1 MLDSKTNRILAPCQ
15 LSQPFLYTVTS
26 IREKINRNLDT
37 RPELA
42 VGTELELE
50 KLVTELALVS
60 DIVAKI
66 EIVAHFFPGINH
78 NYDIK

>member
-1 MLDSKTNRILAPCQ
+1 VNGGC
-15 LSQPFLYTVTS
+15 
-26 IREKINRNLDT
+26 

-50 KLVTELALVS
+50 KLVTELPLVS

-66 EIVAHFFPGINH
+66 EIVAHFFPGKKH
-78 NYDIK
+78 NNDLKITTILLPTSTYITD